1 MENMKEKILLSM
13 GLSSLVLNNYSFIKE
28 NIDRVNKAKSKLKY
42 KKDLCMESKEG
53 LRVLNKEVFKN
64 VFYLNIA
71 SLYIELIPVFNMLSS
86 IYLFNRGED
95 LSLDIGEIADFIVD
109 EINKIEDVERSN
121 YGKMYKELVSN
132 LGLEPLLDID
142 AEELKLSYKELK
154 KLCKNHNVELSFVE
168 IENLEEDNEKQLK
181 YNKKD

>member
-1 MENMKEKILLSM
+1 
-13 GLSSLVLNNYSFIKE
+13 
-28 NIDRVNKAKSKLKY
+28 
-42 KKDLCMESKEG
+42 
-53 LRVLNKEVFKN
+53 
-64 VFYLNIA
+64 
-71 SLYIELIPVFNMLSS
+71 
-86 IYLFNRGED
+86 
-95 LSLDIGEIADFIVD
+95 
-109 EINKIEDVERSN
+109 
-121 YGKMYKELVSN
+121 MYKELVSN

>member
-86 IYLFNRGED
+86 IYLFNRG
-95 LSLDIGEIADFIVD
+95 
-109 EINKIEDVERSN
+109 INSI
-121 YGKMYKELVSN
+121 
-132 LGLEPLLDID
+132 
-142 AEELKLSYKELK
+142 
-154 KLCKNHNVELSFVE
+154 
-168 IENLEEDNEKQLK
+168 
-181 YNKKD
+181 